1 MAKKQ
6 RTYLCIDMKSFYASV
21 ECAERGL
28 NPFETD
34 LVVADPSRGEGA
46 ICLAITPKMKSRGI
60 PNRCRLFQIPEN
72 VKYEAALPRMK
83 LYIEYSADIY
93 AIYLKYFDPRDI
105 HVYSIDEA
113 FIDVTDYLPVYGMES
128 RALAHKLVE
137 EIART
142 KHIPATAGIG
152 TNLFLAKIALDI
164 SAKHAP
170 DRIGYLDEDTYKAT
184 LWDHEPITDFWQV
197 AAGTAKRLQR
207 YGIYTM
213 RGIANADPAL
223 MYKLFGVN
231 AELLIDHAWG
241 RESCLMEDIKNY
253 RSKSHSVSF
262 SQILPRDYSFDEARI
277 VLREMVLHGCHEL
290 MRRRVITKKV
300 WIGVGYS
307 KERLPMAHGQVQL
320 QSALNV
326 SSVMQPEL
334 LELYDSITDRH
345 TPIRRLAI
353 NFCDV
358 CSEDCQGYDFFTDW
372 DAVERERRREQAVL
386 DLGEKYGRNAVLR
399 GTSLL
404 DSATQKERNAMI
416 GGHRA
421 GYDEAGES
429 ETIHAL

>member
-1 MAKKQ
+1 MQNFTVTVRFLAELAGGSFEESEDTLTA
-6 RTYLCIDMKSFYASV
+6 RVYLKDGRSAQFARGSIGCMITNPGTKAGTTMRQMYCEALHRNGELLVSV
-21 ECAERGL
+21 EWFCRYLLNLQVSTCGGVVYVTDHFAEL
-28 NPFETD
+28 SCFMAD
-34 LVVADPSRGEGA
+34 L
-46 ICLAITPKMKSRGI
+46 I
-60 PNRCRLFQIPEN
+60 
-72 VKYEAALPRMK
+72 
-83 LYIEYSADIY
+83 
-93 AIYLKYFDPRDI
+93 RDI
-105 HVYSIDEA
+105 
-113 FIDVTDYLPVYGMES
+113 F
-128 RALAHKLVE
+128 
-137 EIART
+137 
-142 KHIPATAGIG
+142 AG
-152 TNLFLAKIALDI
+152 
-164 SAKHAP
+164 
-170 DRIGYLDEDTYKAT
+170 
-184 LWDHEPITDFWQV
+184 
-197 AAGTAKRLQR
+197 
-207 YGIYTM
+207 
-213 RGIANADPAL
+213 
-223 MYKLFGVN
+223 
-231 AELLIDHAWG
+231 
-241 RESCLMEDIKNY
+241 
-253 RSKSHSVSF
+253 SVM
-262 SQILPRDYSFDEARI
+262 PRDYSFDEARI